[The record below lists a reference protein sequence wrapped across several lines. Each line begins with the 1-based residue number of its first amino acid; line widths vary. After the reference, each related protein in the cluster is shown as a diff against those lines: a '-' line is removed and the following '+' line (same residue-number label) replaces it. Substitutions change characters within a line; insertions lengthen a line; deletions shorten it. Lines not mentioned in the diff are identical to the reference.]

1 MPTGPVPSAA
11 TVSTSGESLSQSVPP
26 APQQP
31 QQPHQPPQ
39 GPYGAPAP
47 GGFPAPAGFP
57 APTAPPPARQ
67 GNAGLAVA
75 LGVLTTL
82 IAAGVYGAVLKA
94 VDGASIGYAALAVG
108 ALIGAVVGKVGGR
121 NAALPVV
128 GAVLGLLGLYLG
140 QVFGM
145 ALITSDLAH
154 ASLTETVFSHFDV
167 VHAVWKE
174 YLGLID
180 VAFYLLAGAGGFQVA
195 KKLGA

>member
-1 MPTGPVPSAA
+1 M
-11 TVSTSGESLSQSVPP
+11 SQPWPP
-26 APQQP
+26 APGQP

-39 GPYGAPAP
+39 APYGAPAP
-47 GGFPAPAGFP
+47 GGFPPP
-57 APTAPPPARQ
+57 MAPPAARQ

-75 LGVLTTL
+75 LGVVVTL
-82 IAAGVYGAVLKA
+82 VAAGIYGAVLKA

-121 NAALPVV
+121 GAALPVIA
-128 GAVLGLLGLYLG
+128 AVLGLAGLYLG

-145 ALITSDLAH
+145 ALITADVAH
-154 ASLTETVFSHFDV
+154 ATLTETVFSHFDL

-174 YLGLID
+174 YLGPID
-180 VAFYLLAGAGGFQVA
+180 VVFYLLAGAGGFQVA

>member
-1 MPTGPVPSAA
+1 MPTGPVPSTA
-11 TVSTSGESLSQSVPP
+11 TVFHLGGIFMSQSMPP

-39 GPYGAPAP
+39 APYGAPAP
-47 GGFPAPAGFP
+47 GGFP

-67 GNAGLAVA
+67 GNAGLAVV
-75 LGVLTTL
+75 LGVVTMLV
-82 IAAGVYGAVLKA
+82 AAGVYGGVLKA

-108 ALIGAVVGKVGGR
+108 ALIGAVVGKLGGR

-128 GAVLGLLGLYLG
+128 SAVLGLLGLYLG

-145 ALITSDLAH
+145 ALLTADAAH
-154 ASLTETVFSHFDV
+154 VTLTEIVFDHFDL
-167 VHAVWKE
+167 VHTVWKG
-174 YLGLID
+174 YLGAID
-180 VAFYLLAGAGGFQVA
+180 VVFYLLAAAGGFQVA